1 MERRDFMTSM
11 GSLMALGTLSTP
23 LVGHA
28 TTGGLTPGDL
38 SEEGLDAYMDEV
50 SAQIRRIEATRVDPE
65 IKHHL
70 RQRGMPAR
78 LTKDIARMMLVGSA
92 MRDLPP
98 ELQEQ
103 PKVQRRLLR
112 EAPRI
117 TRTVMR
123 LTDFLKGH
131 TEEELQA
138 IQKRFQEDPSLGEE
152 AISHYTRWGDRHG
165 LPPERR
171 EQTRSFMES
180 ATWQF
185 THQPPSLA
193 LRECTD
199 KVDRVCASAGFR
211 QEDWEAHLEVVSSEK
226 ESLLDGSGPF
236 RRTRE
241 AGKVSD
247 WEFGTCLP
255 IHQGDSAVET
265 LKRADT
271 CVTLGGIFFLS
282 GSILGIVGM
291 ANSGSGLGD
300 AMLFAGGVGC
310 VVGMGLFFLSML
322 LIVGAAFKWAME

>member
-185 THQPPSLA
+185 THQPPRLA

-199 KVDRVCASAGFR
+199 KIDRACANAGFR
-211 QEDWEAHLEVVSSEK
+211 QEEWEAYLGVEDGGRDSGWGGRDSGWGSWQPGECLGSPISERSIG
-226 ESLLDGSGPF
+226 EYGPTA
-236 RRTRE
+236 RRSRE
-241 AGKVSD
+241 
-247 WEFGTCLP
+247 
-255 IHQGDSAVET
+255 ET
-265 LKRADT
+265 LALGLRCIGIGARAFVVGVPFT
-271 CVTLGGIFFLS
+271 VLAFSFFPFAIPGAGLTYS
-282 GSILGIVGM
+282 GM
-291 ANSGSGLGD
+291 ATAFLGL
-300 AMLFAGGVGC
+300 
-310 VVGMGLFFLSML
+310 ML
-322 LIVGAAFKWAME
+322 LIGGLLTPRME